1 MLDFFAVSLVSR
13 AMGEQFSSSRSE
25 PTSRRRR
32 VRELLG
38 RLRRRG

>member
-25 PTSRRRR
+25 PAPRRR